1 MSSDAVPG
9 AADELPD
16 DVSFD
21 IPDDLSGLSIF
32 GETTTKPTVALVLTQ
47 VAGADPL
54 AAVCTVAKLE
64 VDVFFAQGVGAV
76 AVCRD
81 LDGDGPAQVAAG
93 ISQLISGVPAILVE
107 RRENQITA
115 TRWLDGERGDDI
127 PAGLLLDGAPDDL
140 EGLLLG
146 THTLA
151 DIKGVLPAG
160 QYSRLKA
167 ARLLAS
173 LARKARK
180 KS

>member
-1 MSSDAVPG
+1 MTSGAVPG

-16 DVSFD
+16 DVSFE
-21 IPDDLSGLSIF
+21 IPDDLSGLSMF
-32 GETTTKPTVALVLTQ
+32 GETTSKPTVALVLTQ

-54 AAVCTVAKLE
+54 AAVCAVAKLE

-115 TRWLDGERGDDI
+115 TRWLDGERGDDV

-151 DIKGVLPAG
+151 DVKGVLQAG

-167 ARLLAS
+167 ARLLTS

>member
-1 MSSDAVPG
+1 GRAVSSDAVPG

-32 GETTTKPTVALVLTQ
+32 RETTTKPTVALALTQ

-54 AAVCTVAKLE
+54 AAVCTVAKLG

-81 LDGDGPAQVAAG
+81 LGGDGPAEVAAG

-107 RRENQITA
+107 RRETQITA
-115 TRWLDGERGDDI
+115 PRWLDGERGDDI
-127 PAGLLLDGAPDDL
+127 PAGLL
-140 EGLLLG
+140 
-146 THTLA
+146 
-151 DIKGVLPAG
+151 
-160 QYSRLKA
+160 
-167 ARLLAS
+167 
-173 LARKARK
+173 
-180 KS
+180 